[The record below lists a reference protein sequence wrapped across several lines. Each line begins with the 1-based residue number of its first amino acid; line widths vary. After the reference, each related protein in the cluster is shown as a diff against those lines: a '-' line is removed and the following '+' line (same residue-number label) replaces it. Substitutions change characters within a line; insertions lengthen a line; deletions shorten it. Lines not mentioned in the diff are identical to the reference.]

1 VQRTALKALH
11 LENHLST
18 SQCSSL
24 ERFLEQCGQL
34 VAKKAYHLSSGWHV
48 A

>member
-1 VQRTALKALH
+1 VHRAALKALH
-11 LENHLST
+11 LENHLAASL
-18 SQCSSL
+18 CNSL
-24 ERFLEQCGQL
+24 ERLLEQCGQL